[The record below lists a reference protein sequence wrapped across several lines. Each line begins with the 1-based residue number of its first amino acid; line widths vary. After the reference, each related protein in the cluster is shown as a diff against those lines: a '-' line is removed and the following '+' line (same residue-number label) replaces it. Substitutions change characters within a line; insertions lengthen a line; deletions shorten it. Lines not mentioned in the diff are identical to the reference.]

1 MSFSLIPPEINSALM
16 YSGAGS
22 GPLLEAAT
30 AWDELAADL
39 EATATQYQTAITNLT
54 TGPWLGPSSTKMAT
68 AAEPY
73 IAWLQSTSAEA
84 AQTGAQAK
92 AAAAAY
98 TTAYS
103 SMVPPPV
110 ISANRAELTTL
121 VANNFLGQNTGAI
134 AQNEAEYLDMWIQD
148 ALGMD
153 TYNQASTGASAALPA
168 QSAAPMVTSG
178 VDPSAV
184 AAAALPADTSD
195 SLAVGIINAI
205 ADLFGFVPSTTAGGT
220 VALDSLAN
228 LGSWLP
234 GAATAIAAN
243 PSAALLPIQAT
254 YYMGMLGSTPAR
266 MFMSGGGSGGGAGG
280 LSSDALTG
288 MKDSLLGNVG
298 KLIDDKA
305 STVMSGVS
313 GQLSKWG
320 AGIQSGIQAQMANA
334 MHAGGLSVPH
344 GWHTGAPGAGMERA
358 APLMPTNSVA
368 APSMSTGLP
377 TSPFSQGLMGA
388 LAGRGM
394 SAMGSRVAAK
404 VMPRS
409 PAGG

>member
-16 YSGAGS
+16 YQGAGS

-30 AWDELAADL
+30 AWDGLAADL

-54 TGPWLGPSSTKMAT
+54 TGTWLGPSSAHMAS

-73 IAWLQSTSAEA
+73 IAWLQTTAAEA

-92 AAAAAY
+92 AAAGAY
-98 TTAYS
+98 QTAYA

-110 ISANRAELTTL
+110 ITANRAELTTL

-153 TYNQASTGASAALPA
+153 TYNLNSTGASAALPA
-168 QSAAPMVTSG
+168 QTAAPLVTSG
-178 VDPSAV
+178 AQ
-184 AAAALPADTSD
+184 AAAAASPADATTD
-195 SLAVGIINAI
+195 ALFGQLVLAVAE
-205 ADLFGFVPSTTAGGT
+205 LFGYSPAAGAGLPTLATFGTFLDTA
-220 VALDSLAN
+220 VA
-228 LGSWLP
+228 GIV
-234 GAATAIAAN
+234 GN
-243 PSAALLPIQAT
+243 PTAALLPVQAT

-266 MFMSGGGSGGGAGG
+266 MFMSSGGGGASGAGAG
-280 LSSDALTG
+280 ALDG
-288 MKDSLLGNVG
+288 MKDSLLANVSKLVDG
-298 KLIDDKA
+298 KA
-305 STVMSGVS
+305 ETVMTGVG

-320 AGIQSGIQAQMANA
+320 AGIQAGVQAQMAHA

-344 GWHTGAPGAGMERA
+344 SWHTGAPDMSRA
-358 APLMPTNSVA
+358 APLLPTNSVA
-368 APSMSTGLP
+368 APSMTTGLP

-394 SAMGSRVAAK
+394 SAMGSKVAAK

>member
-30 AWDELAADL
+30 AWDGLAADL
-39 EATATQYQTAITNLT
+39 EATATQYQTAVTNLT
-54 TGPWLGPSSTKMAT
+54 TGPWLGTSSTQMAT

-84 AQTGAQAK
+84 AQTGVQAK

-110 ISANRAELTTL
+110 ISANRAELTAL
-121 VANNFLGQNTGAI
+121 VSNNFLGQNTGAI

-153 TYNQASTGASAALPA
+153 TYNQASTGASSALPA

-184 AAAALPADTSD
+184 AAASSAAGGSD
-195 SLAVGIINAI
+195 STIIGLLGDLAQ
-205 ADLFGFVPSTTAGGT
+205 LFGATAATGAGGPQTLDAATVVSWLGT
-220 VALDSLAN
+220 VAS
-228 LGSWLP
+228 GV
-234 GAATAIAAN
+234 AAN
-243 PSAALLPIQAT
+243 PSAALLPVQAT

-266 MFMSGGGSGGGAGG
+266 MFMSGGGSGGGGAV
-280 LSSDALTG
+280 SASALDG

-344 GWHTGAPGAGMERA
+344 GWHTGAPGAGMDRA
-358 APLMPTNSVA
+358 APLLPTNSVA
-368 APSMSTGLP
+368 APSMTTGLP

>member
-16 YSGAGS
+16 YTGAGS

-39 EATATQYQTAITNLT
+39 EATATQYQTAVTNLT
-54 TGPWLGPSSTKMAT
+54 TGTWLGPSSAHMAA

-73 IAWLQSTSAEA
+73 IAWLQTTATEA

-98 TTAYS
+98 GTAYA

-110 ISANRAELTTL
+110 ISANRAELATL
-121 VANNFLGQNTGAI
+121 VSNNFLGQNTGAI
-134 AQNEAEYLDMWIQD
+134 AQNEANYLEMWIQD

-153 TYNQASTGASAALPA
+153 TYQQSSTGAAGGLPA
-168 QSAAPMVTSG
+168 QTAAPLVTSG
-178 VDPSAV
+178 SQ
-184 AAAALPADTSD
+184 AAAPA
-195 SLAVGIINAI
+195 
-205 ADLFGFVPSTTAGGT
+205 
-220 VALDSLAN
+220 
-228 LGSWLP
+228 
-234 GAATAIAAN
+234 AATASASGLDPIAIGALEAIAELFGATPTQAALAGLDPTTLGAWLPSVVSVIAAN
-243 PSAALLPIQAT
+243 PTAALLPVQAT

-266 MFMSGGGSGGGAGG
+266 MFMSSGSGGSGAGASVDT
-280 LSSDALTG
+280 LVS
-288 MKDSLLGNVG
+288 MKDSLLDNVG
-298 KLIDDKA
+298 KLIDGKA
-305 STVMSGVS
+305 ATVLSGVT
-313 GQLSKWG
+313 GQLGKWG
-320 AGIQSGIQAQMANA
+320 AGIQAGIQAQMANA
-334 MHAGGLSVPH
+334 LHAGGLSVPH
-344 GWHTGAPGAGMERA
+344 AWHTGTEGMDRA
-358 APLMPTNSVA
+358 APLLPSNSVA
-368 APSMSTGLP
+368 APSMTHGLP
-377 TSPFSQGLMGA
+377 SSPFSQGLMGA

>member
-16 YSGAGS
+16 YQGAGS

-39 EATATQYQTAITNLT
+39 EATATQYQTAVTNLT
-54 TGPWLGPSSTKMAT
+54 TGTWLGPSSARMAA

-73 IAWLQSTSAEA
+73 IAWLQATASEA

-98 TTAYS
+98 QTAYA
-103 SMVPPPV
+103 SMVPPAV
-110 ISANRAELTTL
+110 IAANRAELTTL
-121 VANNFLGQNTGAI
+121 VSNNFLGQNTGAI

-153 TYNQASTGASAALPA
+153 TYQVNSTGATGGLPA
-168 QSAAPMVTSG
+168 QTAAPLVTSG
-178 VDPSAV
+178 SDP
-184 AAAALPADTSD
+184 AAAAAAATPADAGTD
-195 SLAVGIINAI
+195 ALFGQLALAVAE
-205 ADLFGFVPSTTAGGT
+205 LFGAPSSAGVPT
-220 VALDSLAN
+220 VAGFGTWLDAVVPLV
-228 LGSWLP
+228 
-234 GAATAIAAN
+234 TAN
-243 PSAALLPIQAT
+243 PSAALLPVQAT

-266 MFMSGGGSGGGAGG
+266 MFMSSGSGGSGGGA
-280 LSSDALTG
+280 SVDALVG
-288 MKDSLLGNVG
+288 MKDSLLNNVG

-305 STVMSGVS
+305 ATVMSGVS
-313 GQLSKWG
+313 GQLGKWG
-320 AGIQSGIQAQMANA
+320 AGIQAGIQAQMANA
-334 MHAGGLSVPH
+334 LHAGGLSVPH
-344 GWHTGAPGAGMERA
+344 GWHTGAEGGEMSRA
-358 APLMPTNSVA
+358 APLLPSNSVA
-368 APSMSTGLP
+368 PPSMMHGLP
-377 TSPFSQGLMGA
+377 SSPFSQGLMGA